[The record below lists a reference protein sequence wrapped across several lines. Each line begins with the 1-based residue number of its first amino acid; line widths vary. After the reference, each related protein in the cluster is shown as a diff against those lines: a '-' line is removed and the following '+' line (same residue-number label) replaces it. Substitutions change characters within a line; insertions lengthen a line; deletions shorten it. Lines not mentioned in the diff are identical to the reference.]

1 VTEPQA
7 GPAVQHGSRRTIA
20 RVSVVVCVML
30 LIGAAVPIAL
40 KMRSAPTANATQ
52 SIRYLGLY
60 ERDSSSSYA
69 GVAAFKT
76 ATGIRPDVLISYSSW
91 LEPFQTNFATT
102 AAKHGAVPLVQINPF
117 GVSLAKIASGT
128 YDNYLIAYAR
138 AVRTYL
144 HPVILSF
151 GHEMNGNWYPWG
163 NTHTSPRV
171 FVAAWRHIVTVFR
184 ETGARNVTWLWTVNI
199 MQTGGIPSPAVWWP
213 GDSYVT
219 WVGLD
224 GYYYQ
229 PSWTFSSLFGPTI
242 AAIRQLTP
250 DPILIA
256 ETGAAAD
263 TNQPS
268 KIADLFAGIRLYGL
282 LGFVW
287 FNIAADKDWRIMST
301 AAVGALRQDAEA
313 YYRPE
318 CLTVPNSGTT
328 TSGGGLNGET
338 QNSKFSMSCKH

>member
-1 VTEPQA
+1 
-7 GPAVQHGSRRTIA
+7 
-20 RVSVVVCVML
+20 ML

-60 ERDSSSSYA
+60 ERGSSSSYA

-76 ATGIRPDVLISYSSW
+76 ATGIRPDVLINYSSW

-102 AAKHGAVPLVQINPF
+102 AAKHGAVPLLQMDPF
-117 GVSLAKIASGT
+117 GVSLAKIASGQ
-128 YDNYLIAYAR
+128 YDSYLIAYAK
-138 AVRTYL
+138 AVRAYL

-163 NTHTSPRV
+163 NTHTSPVV
-171 FVAAWRHIVTVFR
+171 FVAAWRHIVNVFR
-184 ETGARNVTWLWTVNI
+184 GVGARNVTWLWTVNI

-242 AAIRQLTP
+242 AVIRQLTP

-263 TNQPS
+263 TSQPS

-287 FNIAADKDWRIMST
+287 FNVAAEKDWRIMST
-301 AAVGALRQDAEA
+301 AAVVAFHQDAEA

-318 CLTVPNSGTT
+318 CLTVPDSGITM
-328 TSGGGLNGET
+328 SGGGLNGET
-338 QNSKFSMSCKH
+338 QNSKFSTSCKH